1 MDKIKVLIV
10 EDDPMVME
18 IHRNYIMSV
27 KDFCVIATAYDG
39 REALDIIKNNIPDLV
54 ILDIFMP
61 RQDGIKT
68 LHRIRKQKSGID
80 VIVVTASREPE
91 TVEKIM
97 RFGAF
102 DYVIKPFSF
111 ERLNSALESYKN
123 YKGRIMEKEQDLTQ
137 EDIDGL
143 ISRSRY
149 SKTAS
154 SLPKG
159 LNTENMDKIMNVL
172 ENSDTGLS
180 TDEVA
185 TVAGFSRVT
194 AWRYLEYLLSSGT
207 VTVHYVPHPNA
218 GRPTKKYSL
227 I

>member
-1 MDKIKVLIV
+1 
-10 EDDPMVME
+10 
-18 IHRNYIMSV
+18 
-27 KDFCVIATAYDG
+27 
-39 REALDIIKNNIPDLV
+39 
-54 ILDIFMP
+54 
-61 RQDGIKT
+61 
-68 LHRIRKQKSGID
+68 
-80 VIVVTASREPE
+80 
-91 TVEKIM
+91 
-97 RFGAF
+97 
-102 DYVIKPFSF
+102 
-111 ERLNSALESYKN
+111 
-123 YKGRIMEKEQDLTQ
+123 MEKEQDLTQ

-143 ISRSRY
+143 ISRNRY
-149 SKTAS
+149 SKTAN

>member
-1 MDKIKVLIV
+1 MEKIQVLIV

-39 REALDIIKNNIPDLV
+39 REALDIIKKNVPDLV

-61 RQDGIKT
+61 RQDGIRT
-68 LHRIRKQKSGID
+68 LHKIRKQKSDID

-102 DYVIKPFSF
+102 DYIIKPFSF
-111 ERLNSALESYKN
+111 ERLNSALESYKK
-123 YKGRIMEKEQDLTQ
+123 YKDRLMEKEQNLTQ

-143 ISRSRY
+143 ISRNRY
-149 SKTAS
+149 SKTVS

-159 LNTENMDKIMNVL
+159 LNCESMNKIMKVL
-172 ENSDTGLS
+172 ENSDTGMS

-185 TVAGFSRVT
+185 TEAGFSRVT
-194 AWRYLEYLLSSGT
+194 AWRYLEFLLSSDS
-207 VTVHYVPHPNA
+207 VIVHYVPHPNA